1 MSLFKVKREE
11 TNITYHEQIYTYK
24 NVEKYDEDIIDID
37 KKFLK
42 VPNRNLEILK
52 RINIYSKYDK
62 NEETNNR
69 IINKRRR
76 SIHNKIYSNNLIDD
90 IKYMDILICGDKN
103 SGKTTFLNCIGCTDN
118 NCLENK
124 CEYFKKDKKDKIKN
138 KYHNNNNNN
147 NKEKIN
153 IKKSTNNTLYNNFNN
168 NEKYSNNICNINY
181 NTKKKKNQ
189 KVIWNDNKL
198 QLLSYI
204 PIIFSKLINRNYEQF
219 RKSFKKN
226 FLDTDICEMSIFITR
241 DDLSFINYEFNISN
255 DFCTKHYFNYIKINF
270 CEYGEDFFHKIKK
283 YYKIYYYKKNNY
295 ILHKQMKEQKKKEKL
310 PLLYSPRIVNMIES
324 ALFRIREIKYINF
337 FINLKKSF
345 ILVKCTTRLY
355 NILIKKR
362 YNKSNVLKIGSCRNL
377 KRTINNILF
386 YKRNIHILNNYL
398 HIKCDNKQ
406 FLASYIKY
414 KQNKNIKIKKK
425 KQKKKKKKPF
435 CWILKT
441 FENINIIK
449 NLNNYNM
456 KDILFFAS
464 RSFNYEKLS
473 KKYYIFF
480 NLTYN
485 MNIINNIINKSKKYN
500 LQILY
505 YLIKIFVH
513 KNWKIY
519 KHKEKKNKTNMFT
532 EMIFKYY
539 PNKKKNIYNTTHK
552 NNIYNT
558 THKNNIYNTTHKNN
572 IYNTTHKNNIYN
584 TTHKNN
590 IYNTTHKNNIYN
602 TTHKNNIYNTTHKNN
617 IYNTTHKNNIY
628 NTTHKNNIYI
638 SSKQEDMINFLKCDK
653 LEIHNFFKIFYD
665 EYIYKNQNKSYV
677 KLLEGEHFDLCFL
690 FMKLYFYYH
699 FYINKVKEENTTLCR
714 KADPKLNFQNFI
726 YLKQI
731 EIEKKNDGSITY
743 NNICVPSCVY
753 SFINLL
759 KMYYKN
765 YPFFTLKKNNILFLV
780 NIIFSSIAYYKLK
793 KKSCD
798 FLFSSNKWRAN
809 YICYFDKAV
818 IINSIVNLLEKK
830 NEHDENEVNKNI
842 KKKQDYTNKYIFSYC
857 GKKKKDEKEKNKKL
871 HSIWSCAY
879 YKKYKRRR
887 KILQGIVKNV
897 DINNIPPYIIINNIK
912 TNWLYIKKYMINLN
926 MCSYHNQYMF
936 TYPSI
941 SYDIILYFN
950 DNKKHLSFHMNE
962 ENNFPKI
969 SFKPIY
975 KNTYTHIKKNYDKKK
990 KKNILHFPFNHKVLK
1005 YFSDII
1011 QMTNDNKEN
1020 VLLLQYLYV
1029 NFSKELANLLTY
1041 INKEKYKNQHKRI
1054 NLLVRNNIFILLN
1067 YVMDIYYI
1075 MEYTYR
1081 GRKKKKKVKLNEKKI
1096 YITINNSNDTYINE
1110 KNIQNNSLIEK
1121 EEKKITFHIY
1131 KNDPLFNS
1139 IYFLWEDLKINETQK
1154 PLINTYLEHLREHL
1168 YFSIYA

>member
-1 MSLFKVKREE
+1 MSLFKVKRRG
-11 TNITYHEQIYTYK
+11 TNITYNEQIYIYK

-42 VPNRNLEILK
+42 VPNKNLEILK

-62 NEETNNR
+62 NEEINNP
-69 IINKRRR
+69 IINKRRCIR
-76 SIHNKIYSNNLIDD
+76 NNICSNNLIHE
-90 IKYMDILICGDKN
+90 IRYMDILICGDKN
-103 SGKTTFLNCIGCTDN
+103 SGKTTFLNCIGCIDN
-118 NCLENK
+118 NGLRNK
-124 CEYFKKDKKDKIKN
+124 YQCYKIDKKDETKN
-138 KYHNNNNNN
+138 KYNNNNNN
-147 NKEKIN
+147 NNNNNEKEKKM
-153 IKKSTNNTLYNNFNN
+153 IKKKNMSYNNFNN
-168 NEKYSNNICNINY
+168 NEKYSNNIFNIDN
-181 NTKKKKNQ
+181 NMKEKSQ
-189 KVIWNDNKL
+189 QVIWNDNKL
-198 QLLSYI
+198 ELLSYI

-219 RKSFKKN
+219 RKSFKKD

-255 DFCTKHYFNYIKINF
+255 EFCTKYYFDYMKINF
-270 CEYGEDFFHKIKK
+270 CEYGEDFFHKIKR
-283 YYKIYYYKKNNY
+283 YYKIYYYKKNKY
-295 ILHKQMKEQKKKEKL
+295 ITYNKIKKKKNEKL
-310 PLLYSPRIVNMIES
+310 PLYYSPMIMKMIEN

-345 ILVKCTTRLY
+345 ILVKCSTRLY
-355 NILIKKR
+355 NMMIKKR
-362 YNKSNVLKIGSCRNL
+362 YIKRSVLKIGSCRNM

-386 YKRNIHILNNYL
+386 YNRNIHILNNYVD
-398 HIKCDNKQ
+398 IINDDNKQ
-406 FLASYIKY
+406 FFESYIKY
-414 KQNKNIKIKKK
+414 KQNKNNMKK
-425 KQKKKKKKPF
+425 KKKKKKPF

-456 KDILFFAS
+456 KDILFLAS
-464 RSFNYEKLS
+464 RSFNFEKLS

-485 MNIINNIINKSKKYN
+485 MNIINNIINKTKKYN

-505 YLIKIFVH
+505 YLINRFVH
-513 KNWKIY
+513 KKWKIF
-519 KHKEKKNKTNMFT
+519 KHKEKKNKTNMFE
-532 EMIFKYY
+532 EMIFKY
-539 PNKKKNIYNTTHK
+539 NTIHK

-558 THKNNIYNTTHKNN
+558 THRNNIYNTLHKNN
-572 IYNTTHKNNIYN
+572 IYNTTHRNNIYN
-584 TTHKNN
+584 RSHKNN
-590 IYNTTHKNNIYN
+590 IYNRSHK
-602 TTHKNNIYNTTHKNN
+602 K
-617 IYNTTHKNNIY
+617 
-628 NTTHKNNIYI
+628 NIYI
-638 SSKQEDMINFLKCDK
+638 CTKKKKDMINFLKSDK

-699 FYINKVKEENTTLCR
+699 FYINKEKEEKTAVYR
-714 KADPKLNFQNFI
+714 KKEPKLNFQNFI

-731 EIEKKNDGSITY
+731 EIVRKNDGITY

-780 NIIFSSIAYYKLK
+780 NIILSSIAHYKLK

-798 FLFSSNKWRAN
+798 FFFSSNKWTAN
-809 YICYFDKAV
+809 YICYFDKDV
-818 IINSIVNLLEKK
+818 IINSIVSLLEKN
-830 NEHDENEVNKNI
+830 NEYDENEINKNI
-842 KKKQDYTNKYIFSYC
+842 KKQQKHMNKYIFNDRW
-857 GKKKKDEKEKNKKL
+857 GRKKEQKETKKKKKKL
-871 HSIWSCAY
+871 HSIWSCSY

-887 KILQGIVKNV
+887 NILKGIVKNV
-897 DINNIPPYIIINNIK
+897 DINNIPSYIIINNIK

-926 MCSYHNQYMF
+926 ICSYHNEYMYK
-936 TYPSI
+936 YPNI

-950 DNKKHLSFHMNE
+950 DNNNKSFLFNMNE
-962 ENNFPKI
+962 QINFPKI

-975 KNTYTHIKKNYDKKK
+975 KNTYTHIKKNDDDKRK
-990 KKNILHFPFNHKVLK
+990 KKNILHFPFNNKVLK
-1005 YFSDII
+1005 YFNDTFEMI
-1011 QMTNDNKEN
+1011 NDNKEN
-1020 VLLLQYLYV
+1020 ETLLQYLYV
-1029 NFSKELANLLTY
+1029 NFSKDLVKLLTY
-1041 INKEKYKNQHKRI
+1041 INKEKYKRKHKGI

-1067 YVMDIYYI
+1067 HVMDIYYI
-1075 MEYTYR
+1075 MEYTCQ
-1081 GRKKKKKVKLNEKKI
+1081 GRRKKKKVKLNEKKI
-1096 YITINNSNDTYINE
+1096 YITINNSNDIYINE
-1110 KNIQNNSLIEK
+1110 KNIKNNSLIEK

-1154 PLINTYLEHLREHL
+1154 PLINTYLEHLRENL